1 MFRSKTS
8 QTKQRTTSSET
19 MEGRIVSLIR
29 HGCKVARELESNLP
43 KLADHPNML
52 SKSCDEI
59 IKAFGTA
66 KERLY
71 TQDSST
77 AHDPGHMYLLR
88 EPQESQQPKI
98 EASLQGWLRSSYTQ
112 TMDDMFQMQLQ
123 AERSPPFDMKES
135 GSNAVQLVAGL
146 GGGEVEGSA
155 RSWSMGGDQLR
166 SVDPSDSGIGSSLQR
181 QRRRKDDGERRT
193 VKMAAPRIGNTEI
206 PPEDGYT
213 WRKYGQKEILGSRFP
228 RSYYRCTHQKLYQ
241 CPAKKQVQRLDDD
254 PSTFEVTYRGD
265 HTCHMSSTAPSIP
278 PLPLTAT
285 EITHEMAPIITTQPP
300 QSNSVPLSKWLSM
313 EHFSLRAGA
322 VSSSTSGMVVA
333 GAGAGAGPST
343 SRSGKEV
350 ECPVADMADAM
361 FNSGSSSSNS
371 MDWFLGGKWES
382 EDKEDK

>member
-19 MEGRIVSLIR
+19 MEGQIESLIR

-43 KLADHPNML
+43 KLADNPNML

-71 TQDSST
+71 TQDPT
-77 AHDPGHMYLLR
+77 AHDPRHMYLLR

-123 AERSPPFDMKES
+123 AERRPPFDMQES
-135 GSNAVQLVAGL
+135 GSNAVLAAGL

-166 SVDPSDSGIGSSLQR
+166 PLDASDSGIGSSSQR

-254 PSTFEVTYRGD
+254 PSTFEVTYRAD
-265 HTCHMSSTAPSIP
+265 HTCHMSSTAPSLIP

-285 EITHEMAPIITTQPP
+285 EITHEMAQTITTQPP

-313 EHFSLRAGA
+313 EHFSLRTGA
-322 VSSSTSGMVVA
+322 VSSTSGMVV
-333 GAGAGAGPST
+333 GGGAGPST

-371 MDWFLGGKWES
+371 MDWLLGDKWES
-382 EDKEDK
+382 EDKEGK